1 MPLHLQYEK
10 LTHTLAQSM
19 KEHLFS
25 YGTLQK
31 EKVQLELFGRVLN
44 GSPDILRSYK
54 AFTIEISDES
64 FLSRGEERYQ
74 QTLIATNDDTD
85 TIAGTVLEIT
95 EEELLL
101 ADNYEPA
108 NYKRINVVLESGKKA
123 WIYIAITG

>member
-1 MPLHLQYEK
+1 
-10 LTHTLAQSM
+10 M

-54 AFTIEISDES
+54 VVTIEIGDES

-74 QTLIATNDDTD
+74 QTLIDTNDDND
-85 TIAGTVLEIT
+85 TVAGMVLEIT

-101 ADNYEPA
+101 ADHYEPA
-108 NYKRINVVLESGKKA
+108 SYKRIYVVLESGKKA
-123 WIYIAITG
+123 WIYLAGSAE

>member
-1 MPLHLQYEK
+1 
-10 LTHTLAQSM
+10 M

-54 AFTIEISDES
+54 AVTIEIGDES

-74 QTLIATNDDTD
+74 QTLMATNDDND
-85 TIAGTVLEIT
+85 TVAGTVLEIT

-108 NYKRINVVLESGKKA
+108 SYKRIYVVLESGNKA
-123 WIYIAITG
+123 WIYLAGSAE